1 MSAVR
6 DHWRRRPGWHPGRRF
21 YTFHVTWRDQP
32 AVQELAAQARAR
44 LAEIRELDPVPGQW
58 LHLTTQGIGF
68 TDEVSGA
75 DLSAISATARARI
88 AAVHPVLVQ
97 VAAPKAASEGV
108 ACWVGPPG
116 ALDPVRDALRAA
128 IGDVWGASQVPEVAE
143 WTPHVSLAYAN
154 SDGPADAINAALR
167 DGRAETATV
176 RAVELI
182 RLGRDRHLYEWESI
196 GRLPLSGQAED

>member
-1 MSAVR
+1 MR
-6 DHWRRRPGWHPGRRF
+6 DHWWWRLGWRPGRRF

-44 LAEIRELDPVPGQW
+44 LAQIRGLDPVPGQW

-75 DLSAISATARARI
+75 DLAAITAAARARL

-97 VAAPKAASEGV
+97 VGPPKAASEGV

-128 IGDVWGASQVPEVAE
+128 IGDEWGTGQVPEAAE
-143 WTPHVSLAYAN
+143 WAPHVSVAYAN
-154 SDGPADAINAALR
+154 SNGPANAINAALG
-167 DGRAETATV
+167 DGRGETATV

-182 RLGRDRHLYEWESI
+182 RLGRDRHLYEWKSI
-196 GRLPLSGQAED
+196 ETLPLGGQAED

>member
-6 DHWRRRPGWHPGRRF
+6 DHWWWRPGWRPGRRF
-21 YTFHVTWRDQP
+21 YTFHVTWRGQP
-32 AVQELAAQARAR
+32 GVQELAAQARAR
-44 LAEIRELDPVPGQW
+44 LAEIPGLDLVPGRW

-75 DLSAISATARARI
+75 DLAAITAAARARL
-88 AAVHPVLVQ
+88 AAVPAVLVQ

-128 IGDVWGASQVPEVAE
+128 IGDVRGAGQVPEAAE
-143 WTPHVSLAYAN
+143 WAPHVSVAYAN
-154 SDGPADAINAALR
+154 SDGPDNAINAALS
-167 DGRAETATV
+167 DGRGKTATV
-176 RAVELI
+176 RAVDLI
-182 RLGRDRHLYEWESI
+182 RLGRDRNVYEWEI
-196 GRLPLSGQAED
+196 IETLPLGGQTEN